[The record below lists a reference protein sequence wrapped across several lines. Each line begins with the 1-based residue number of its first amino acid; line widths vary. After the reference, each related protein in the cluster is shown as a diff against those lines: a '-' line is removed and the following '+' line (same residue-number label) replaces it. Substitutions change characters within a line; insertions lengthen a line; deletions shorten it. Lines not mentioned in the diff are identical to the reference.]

1 MASGNRGFG
10 RRGGRGTA
18 TARGLLWAGAAL
30 GSLLAGGCGTVAVAQ
45 PSPADLAPVLQAVVD
60 MAVSQGS
67 FQGVSV
73 GVDFGNDARWL
84 GAGGY
89 RDIARTQP
97 LSPIDQ
103 FRIGSHSKTFTGTAI
118 LQLLDQGRVGLN
130 DTLTRWV
137 PELNVPNGNII
148 TIHNLL
154 TMTSGLPDYLVAKS
168 IRNPAITVLVE
179 WSNFTSPTHDYAD
192 AAYTPQQLVEAV
204 VNDTSLAYSPIG
216 QMRYSNTNFV
226 LLGIIAQKA
235 SAASLS
241 VENQVNGGIA
251 APLGMV
257 NTLFP
262 TGRDFT
268 AAYAENAQFV
278 MSGAAFG
285 VPDDTSYNV
294 TRADPRV
301 PWAAGAVISNPAD
314 ELTWVRQL
322 VLNDRN
328 LLTPQTQLQRMEAPA
343 GGSVAYIPARYG
355 MALYYM
361 PSVGTGTE
369 LVGHSGQIGGY
380 TSSIFYSPSLNVGFA
395 VNFSGLQANASSWFP
410 LYGADPLYGQEIR
423 EGGSLTSVPILW
435 TLERNLRIAMQ
446 AQGSCSAIGPIA
458 GGSLGDP
465 YPLCSGDSARTQPLP
480 LTRAALTVQPS
491 NRTIGNYVITSDT
504 TMDSVQVPRPSVAF
518 FGSRMAGF
526 DLRGGSSLTLQP
538 GSITEMTGTDS
549 AAVSV
554 NGAGNQVTV
563 QGEIRAYGTG
573 TVAVRVGG
581 DGGEPQ
587 AGDPQIGQGAVPAGG
602 SGGGNPP
609 IGQGAGVTGGSIGQ
623 GAAPG
628 GGTGGSQIVIAPGA
642 TVQGDVVIVGS
653 GNTVRIDG
661 TLVGNLVL
669 QPGSSAR
676 LSGGGTITGTLTGG
690 GTLTADS
697 ETGALKVGPRLALRA
712 ARKEGPGRPTRIIGV
727 P

>member
-1 MASGNRGFG
+1 MASGSEGFG
-10 RRGGRGTA
+10 RRDGRGKSA
-18 TARGLLWAGAAL
+18 ARGLLLAGAAL
-30 GSLLAGGCGTVAVAQ
+30 GSILAGGCATIAVAQ
-45 PSPADLAPVLQAVVD
+45 PSPQDKPSKSQAYSPADLAPVLQAVVD

-73 GVDFGNDARWL
+73 GVDFGNGARWL

-97 LSPIDQ
+97 LSPADQ

-118 LQLLDQGRVGLN
+118 LQLLDQGRVGLD

-137 PELNVPNGNII
+137 PELNVPNGNVI
-148 TIHNLL
+148 TVRNLL
-154 TMTSGLPDYLVAKS
+154 TMTSGLRDYLAAKS
-168 IRNPAITVLVE
+168 MRNPAITVLAE
-179 WSNFTSPTHDYAD
+179 WSNFTSKTQDYAD

-204 VNDTSLAYSPIG
+204 VNDTSLKPYAIG
-216 QMRYSNTNFV
+216 EMHYSNTNFV

-241 VENQVNGGIA
+241 IENQVNGGIA
-251 APLGMV
+251 GPLGLSR
-257 NTLFP
+257 TLFP

-268 AAYAENAQFV
+268 NPYAENAQFV
-278 MSGAAFG
+278 MFGAPFG

-328 LLTPQTQLQRMEAPA
+328 LLAPQTQLQRMEAPP

-355 MALYYM
+355 MAVYYM

-446 AQGSCSAIGPIA
+446 AQGSCSAIGPVA
-458 GGSLGDP
+458 GGSFGDP
-465 YPLCSGDSARTQPLP
+465 YPVCSGDSARTQPLP
-480 LTRAALTVQPS
+480 LTRAALAVQPS
-491 NRTIGNYVITSDT
+491 NRTIGTYVITSET

-538 GSITEMTGTDS
+538 GSITEMTGTES

-554 NGAGNQVTV
+554 NGTGNQVTV

-573 TVAVRVGG
+573 TVAVKVGG
-581 DGGEPQ
+581 GGPQ

-602 SGGGNPP
+602 SGGNNPP
-609 IGQGAGVTGGSIGQ
+609 IGQ

-628 GGTGGSQIVIAPGA
+628 GGGGNQIVIASGA
-642 TVQGDVVIVGS
+642 TVQGDLVIVGS
-653 GNTVRIDG
+653 GHTVRIDG
-661 TLVGNLVL
+661 TLTGNLVL
-669 QPGSSAR
+669 QPGSSTR
-676 LSGGGTITGTLTGG
+676 LSGTGTVTGTLTGG
-690 GTLTADS
+690 GALTADS
-697 ETGALKVGPRLALRA
+697 DPGALKVGPRLALRA
-712 ARKEGPGRPTRIIGV
+712 APKEGPRRPTRIIGV